1 MYLENKNYEI
11 ENLFHN
17 YFNYCWNNNWK
28 NISNNIPIMKNNV
41 TYIWSDAVVDNIAR
55 KVAEEPMED
64 MFMPDSEEEFQ
75 ADLAADEMRYHH
87 YCLEQQEMYD
97 DPYMNWSGLR

>member
-17 YFNYCWNNNWK
+17 CFNYCWNNNWR
-28 NISNNIPIMKNNV
+28 NNSNNILIMKNNV

-64 MFMPDSEEEFQ
+64 LFMPDSEEEFQ